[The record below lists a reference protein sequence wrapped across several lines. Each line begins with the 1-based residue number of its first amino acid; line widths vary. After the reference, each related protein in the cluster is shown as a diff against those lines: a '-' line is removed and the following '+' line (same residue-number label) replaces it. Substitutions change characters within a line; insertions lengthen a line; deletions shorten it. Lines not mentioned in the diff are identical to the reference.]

1 MKTIL
6 DRIQL
11 REELNLIQIQ
21 VKGSIKNKKPLK
33 VKDINLINLNNN
45 FSLNKRSRNNQ
56 KYNRVE
62 RKDQK
67 SVGQA
72 TVQLKNRKEAKHKHP
87 KMFITPS

>member
-33 VKDINLINLNNN
+33 AKDINLINLNNN

-56 KYNRVE
+56 K
-62 RKDQK
+62 
-67 SVGQA
+67 
-72 TVQLKNRKEAKHKHP
+72 
-87 KMFITPS
+87 